1 MEQRRTISMQ
11 TRQEVE
17 AVCADSALSAAQR
30 QSRIHQ
36 IHEQER
42 QQIDGLIS
50 PAQREAMHTC
60 QAGRGGRAGGG
71 GHLGGGTGG
80 GPCGVRTA
88 IGKHPTPLAS
98 EDADPEN

>member
-1 MEQRRTISMQ
+1 MEQRRALTMQ

-17 AVCADSALSAAQR
+17 AVCADAALSAAQK

-50 PAQREAMHTC
+50 PAQREAMHAC
-60 QAGRGGRAGGG
+60 QAERGTNLGGGG
-71 GHLGGGTGG
+71 GHLGGGG
-80 GPCGVRTA
+80 GPCGVRPT
-88 IGKHPTPLAS
+88 IGKRLTPPAS
-98 EDADPEN
+98 DETDPEN